1 MIDALQKRSLLG
13 ATTMFLA
20 VCVSQAASAED
31 KIIYQ
36 LGWVPGGTNG
46 PIYYGIERG
55 FFEQEGLEIEVR
67 SGEGSSDA
75 INRVASGAADIGVT
89 GIEAVLAAGYEGQLP
104 VRVIFGL
111 YSAKP
116 DAIFTTADSAIDSI
130 DDLAGRR
137 VATATFSNS
146 NIVWP
151 LIAEMNDLDLAD
163 VEVIQVDAASVA
175 PMLAAGRVDA
185 SISWVTVG
193 PLYDALLA
201 ETGDERVS
209 LPWSEFGYSGYGQ
222 TLVAN
227 TRLIE
232 ENPELLARFV
242 RAYARSVEGA
252 AADPAGAGAAITAL
266 VPEIDAEVA
275 GAEFA
280 ASIPLIFN
288 EISAA
293 DGIGMITEQRLAQ
306 TWDWVARSQDF
317 DVEALDPMTMVDM
330 QFVEALQ

>member
-1 MIDALQKRSLLG
+1 MHKALRKRSLLG
-13 ATTMFLA
+13 ATAMLFA
-20 VCVSQAASAED
+20 VLNSQTALAED

-46 PIYYGIERG
+46 PIYYGIEQG
-55 FFEQEGLEIEVR
+55 YFAEEGLEIEVR

-116 DAIFTTADSAIDSI
+116 DAIFTTADSDIDSI

-151 LIAEMNDLDLAD
+151 LIAEMNGLDLEN

-185 SISWVTVG
+185 AISWVTVG
-193 PLYDALLA
+193 PLYDELLA
-201 ETGDERVS
+201 ETGDERVA
-209 LPWSEFGYSGYGQ
+209 LPWSDFGYSGYGQ

-232 ENPELLARFV
+232 ENPELLERFV
-242 RAYARSVEGA
+242 RAYARSVAGA
-252 AADPAGAGAAITAL
+252 AEDPAAAGAAITAL

-280 ASIPLIFN
+280 ASVPLIFN
-288 EISAA
+288 DISAEN
-293 DGIGMITEQRLAQ
+293 GVGMITKGRLEE

-317 DVEALDPMTMVDM
+317 DADALDPMTMVEM
-330 QFVEALQ
+330 QFVEAMQ